1 MLTVAVELTRAL
13 VAGRGDDQ
21 FILLCSRERPEGL
34 TDLDCEAVLSPY
46 RHEVALK
53 TRWLPMVETQLE
65 CDAILYPYWPS
76 PPWRRSD
83 APPAAV
89 FVHDLAFRLRPL
101 EVPWQQRAYF
111 HAILGRS
118 LRGAAAVLVPSEATR
133 RDLLSCYRIAGLEAK
148 VAMVPEGVSPALS
161 PGPLPAGLEP
171 GFILAVGTVEPRK
184 NYPRLL
190 DAYGRLRRDSVST
203 ISGDGPR
210 LPQLVIAGR
219 PGWAYGD
226 ALRRIQAEQGVRYL
240 GHVDDATLS
249 ALYEAAGALAFPSLY
264 EGFGL
269 PLLEAM
275 AHGLP
280 AVVGNAGALPE
291 LAGGAAVLVDPE
303 DVASIAGGLARL
315 LSDPSLREK
324 LGAAGRQRA
333 AQFTWERAAGLTRN
347 ALRRIAQSPAGRT
360 MA

>member
-1 MLTVAVELTRAL
+1 
-13 VAGRGDDQ
+13 
-21 FILLCSRERPEGL
+21 
-34 TDLDCEAVLSPY
+34 
-46 RHEVALK
+46 
-53 TRWLPMVETQLE
+53 
-65 CDAILYPYWPS
+65 
-76 PPWRRSD
+76 
-83 APPAAV
+83 
-89 FVHDLAFRLRPL
+89 
-101 EVPWQQRAYF
+101 
-111 HAILGRS
+111 
-118 LRGAAAVLVPSEATR
+118 
-133 RDLLSCYRIAGLEAK
+133 
-148 VAMVPEGVSPALS
+148 
-161 PGPLPAGLEP
+161 
-171 GFILAVGTVEPRK
+171 
-184 NYPRLL
+184 
-190 DAYGRLRRDSVST
+190 VST
-203 ISGDGPR
+203 ISGDRPR

-324 LGAAGRQRA
+324 LGAAGKQRA
-333 AQFTWERAAGLTRN
+333 AQFTWERAAGLTRDV
-347 ALRRIAQSPAGRT
+347 LRRIAQSPAGRT